1 MLTSLSQTSVMQ
13 IAGHQCC
20 GYAVWGSFPCE
31 ENHSY
36 LQAPANA
43 KHNETAAE
51 EANDEG
57 LWGREPPSR
66 VAATG
71 LKEDP
76 REHHARVRR
85 YLCYYLQLLARA
97 EDADTLYFAVVY
109 LRKVQSSHSGLLDI
123 LR

>member
-1 MLTSLSQTSVMQ
+1 MLTSLSQTCVMQ
-13 IAGHQCC
+13 IARRQYFD
-20 GYAVWGSFPCE
+20 YAVCSSLPCE
-31 ENHSY
+31 ENYSY
-36 LQAPANA
+36 LQASANI

-97 EDADTLYFAVVY
+97 KDADTLYSAVVY